1 MYKRIL
7 VAVDGS
13 DTSNLALK
21 EAIKLAK
28 DQRAAL
34 RLIHVVDETPVYMM
48 VDVPYSIV
56 DYQKAMREAGRK
68 ELAACAAKAKAAR
81 VKFDTKFV
89 VINTLAQRICDV
101 INKEAKRWPADVIV
115 IGTHGRR
122 GFNHLFLGS
131 VAEGVIRLAAKP
143 VLVIHGR

>member
-7 VAVDGS
+7 AAVDGS
-13 DTSNLALK
+13 DTSNLALN

-28 DQRAAL
+28 DQHAAL
-34 RLIHVVDETPVYMM
+34 RLIHVVDEAPVYMT
-48 VDVPYSIV
+48 VDLPYLIE
-56 DYQKAMREAGRK
+56 DYQKAMRETGRK

-89 VINTLAQRICDV
+89 VVDTLAQHIGDA

-122 GFNHLFLGS
+122 GFAHLLLGS
-131 VAEGVIRLAAKP
+131 VAERVIRLAAKP
-143 VLVIHGR
+143 ILIVHGR

>member
-13 DTSNLALK
+13 ETSNLALK

-28 DQRAAL
+28 DQHAAL
-34 RLIHVVDETPVYMM
+34 RLIHVVDETPAYMM
-48 VDVPYSIV
+48 TEAPYSIEQ
-56 DYQKAMREAGRK
+56 YQKAMREAARK

-81 VKFDTKFV
+81 VKFDTKFIV
-89 VINTLAQRICDV
+89 NNDLAQRIADV
-101 INKEAKRWPADVIV
+101 INKQAKRWPADLIV

-122 GFNHLFLGS
+122 GASRLFLGS

-143 VLVIHGR
+143 VLAIHAR